1 MSVLFNIKSKFNRN
15 QIQEMIM
22 EMIAV
27 LQNDLM
33 ETLKRIG
40 NFVKKKIWF
49 QYFFPF
55 VSLIMFLKIKYKII
69 KLKLYDFDDKYQFS
83 FIITINKDGW
93 NFKSII

>member
-40 NFVKKKIWF
+40 NFVKKKI
-49 QYFFPF
+49 
-55 VSLIMFLKIKYKII
+55 
-69 KLKLYDFDDKYQFS
+69 
-83 FIITINKDGW
+83 
-93 NFKSII
+93 

>member
-27 LQNDLM
+27 LQNDLI

-40 NFVKKKIWF
+40 KIVKKKRF
-49 QYFFPF
+49 DFNNFFPF

-83 FIITINKDGW
+83 FIITINKD
-93 NFKSII
+93 